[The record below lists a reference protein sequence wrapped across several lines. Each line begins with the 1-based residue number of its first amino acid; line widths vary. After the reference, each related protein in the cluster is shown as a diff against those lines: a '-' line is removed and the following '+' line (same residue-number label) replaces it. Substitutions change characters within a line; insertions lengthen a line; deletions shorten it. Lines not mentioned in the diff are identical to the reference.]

1 MELRKRWLER
11 LGWIVLFLALWEG
24 SVKAFHVSRLLFP
37 PVEEVAETLYQG
49 MVHGD
54 LIWQSLYSVGI
65 IGASLAV
72 SAALAVVLALLST
85 WSNIFESLIDT
96 LTSLAHPLPGLALL
110 PLIIMWFGTG
120 SGAVAAIVV
129 HSALWPVLVN
139 LLSGFKSMPSIYGDI
154 GRSLSMNTVE
164 ITLEIRL
171 RASLAHLISGLKIGW
186 ARGWRAF
193 ISAEMVFGAVGAKGG
208 IGWYILT
215 QRTFMNTAGLFA
227 GIILVIIIGIAV
239 EDVLF
244 ASLERHTLVRW
255 GMKMN
260 ERSEGQCW
268 KSGIFPKGFIY
279 PKGKTRS

>member
-1 MELRKRWLER
+1 MHMRMKWMER
-11 LGWIVLFLALWEG
+11 LGWILLFLVLWEG
-24 SVKAFHVSRLLFP
+24 SVKLLHVSSLLFP
-37 PVEEVAETLYQG
+37 SVEEVVMTIYDG
-49 MVHGD
+49 VVHGD
-54 LIWQSLYSVGI
+54 LIWQSLYSVGM
-65 IGASLAV
+65 IGVSLAI
-72 SAALAVVLALLST
+72 SGGLAVALALLST
-85 WSNIFESLIDT
+85 WSTVFESLIDT
-96 LTSLAHPLPGLALL
+96 LTALAHPLPGLALL

-139 LLSGFKSMPSIYGDI
+139 LISGFKSMPAIYEDI
-154 GRSLSMNTVE
+154 GKSLSMSPAA

-171 RASLAHLISGLKIGW
+171 RASLAYLVSGLKIGW

-227 GIILVIIIGIAV
+227 GIILVILIGMLV

-244 ASLERHTLVRW
+244 ASIEKHTLEKW
-255 GMKMN
+255 GMKAV
-260 ERSEGQCW
+260 
-268 KSGIFPKGFIY
+268 
-279 PKGKTRS
+279 

>member
-1 MELRKRWLER
+1 MHMRMKWMER
-11 LGWIVLFLALWEG
+11 LGWILLFLVLWEG
-24 SVKAFHVSRLLFP
+24 SVKLLHVSSLLFP
-37 PVEEVAETLYQG
+37 SVEEVVMTIYDG
-49 MVHGD
+49 VVHGD
-54 LIWQSLYSVGI
+54 LIWQSLYSVGM
-65 IGASLAV
+65 IGVSLAI
-72 SAALAVVLALLST
+72 SGGLAVA
-85 WSNIFESLIDT
+85 
-96 LTSLAHPLPGLALL
+96 LAHPLPGLALL

-139 LLSGFKSMPSIYGDI
+139 LISGFKSMPAIYEDI
-154 GRSLSMNTVE
+154 GKSLSMSPAA

-171 RASLAHLISGLKIGW
+171 RASLAYLVSGLKIGW

-227 GIILVIIIGIAV
+227 GIILVILIGMLV

-244 ASLERHTLVRW
+244 ASIEKHTLEKW
-255 GMKMN
+255 GMKAV
-260 ERSEGQCW
+260 
-268 KSGIFPKGFIY
+268 
-279 PKGKTRS
+279 

>member
-1 MELRKRWLER
+1 MHMRMKWMER
-11 LGWIVLFLALWEG
+11 LGWILLFLVLWEG
-24 SVKAFHVSRLLFP
+24 SVKLLHVSSLLFP
-37 PVEEVAETLYQG
+37 SVEEVVMTIYDG
-49 MVHGD
+49 VVHGD
-54 LIWQSLYSVGI
+54 LIWQSLYSVGM
-65 IGASLAV
+65 IGVSLAI
-72 SAALAVVLALLST
+72 SGGLAVALALLST
-85 WSNIFESLIDT
+85 WSKVFESLIDT
-96 LTSLAHPLPGLALL
+96 LTALAHPLPGLALL

-139 LLSGFKSMPSIYGDI
+139 LISGFKSMSPAA
-154 GRSLSMNTVE
+154 

-171 RASLAHLISGLKIGW
+171 RASLAYLVSGLKIGW

-227 GIILVIIIGIAV
+227 GIILVILIGMLV

-244 ASLERHTLVRW
+244 ASIEKHTLEKW
-255 GMKMN
+255 GMKAV
-260 ERSEGQCW
+260 
-268 KSGIFPKGFIY
+268 
-279 PKGKTRS
+279 